1 MRWCVFCGS
10 QRGRNPAYAQAAN
23 AFGMLAAARG
33 VGLVY
38 GGGHVGLM
46 GEVADAALRN
56 GGEVIGVIPRALEAR
71 EIAQEGLT
79 ELHVVETMHERKA
92 LMASL
97 SDAFVVLPGG
107 FGTFDEYCEMLTW
120 AQLGIQ
126 EKPIVLVNID
136 GYFDPFLAMVARM
149 VDDGFVSVKNRE
161 LVHVVTD
168 VAAVPDALAERMH
181 PEHLDTARRRPEHR

>member
-10 QRGRNPAYAQAAN
+10 RRGSNPAYAQAAN
-23 AFGMLAAARG
+23 ELGVLAAVTG

-46 GEVADAALRN
+46 GDVADAALRS
-56 GGEVIGVIPRALEAR
+56 GGTVIGVIPRALEAR

-92 LMASL
+92 LMAQL

-107 FGTFDEYCEMLTW
+107 YGTFDEYCEMLTW

-126 EKPIVLVNID
+126 NKPIVLVNVA

-149 VDDGFVSVKNRE
+149 VDDGFVTEENRE

-181 PEHLDTARRRPEHR
+181 PQHPRRGA